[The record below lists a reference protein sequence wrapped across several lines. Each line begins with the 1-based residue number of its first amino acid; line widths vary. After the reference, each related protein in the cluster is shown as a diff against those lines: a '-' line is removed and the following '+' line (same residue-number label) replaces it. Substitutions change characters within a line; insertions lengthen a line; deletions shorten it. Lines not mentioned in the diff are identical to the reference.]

1 MLEKIIFN
9 LFAFTLFILIFIKF
23 IRKNDTTYVY
33 LLITQFVG
41 IAINFIEL
49 SFGKSFGAIVKLI
62 MYLLSVILPIFFIW
76 LEYKKK
82 IDFAEVF
89 YIIVAKVT
97 ILIGKEDIAKK
108 YLQQLA

>member
-23 IRKNDTTYVY
+23 IRTSYVY

-49 SFGKSFGAIVKLI
+49 SLGKSFGTIVKLI

-97 ILIGKEDIAKK
+97 ILIGKYPIQ
-108 YLQQLA
+108 YRVINI

>member
-23 IRKNDTTYVY
+23 IRKNDTSYVY
-33 LLITQFVG
+33 LLIMQFVG

-62 MYLLSVILPIFFIW
+62 MYLLSFFAA
-76 LEYKKK
+76 LLLVLFFK
-82 IDFAEVF
+82 IKIEA
-89 YIIVAKVT
+89 
-97 ILIGKEDIAKK
+97 
-108 YLQQLA
+108 

>member
-23 IRKNDTTYVY
+23 IRKNDTSYVY

-49 SFGKSFGAIVKLI
+49 SFGKSFGSNCKINNV
-62 MYLLSVILPIFFIW
+62 FIICNITN
-76 LEYKKK
+76 LFHMAR
-82 IDFAEVF
+82 I
-89 YIIVAKVT
+89 
-97 ILIGKEDIAKK
+97 
-108 YLQQLA
+108 

>member
-41 IAINFIEL
+41 IAINFI
-49 SFGKSFGAIVKLI
+49 INNV
-62 MYLLSVILPIFFIW
+62 FIICNITN
-76 LEYKKK
+76 LFHMAR
-82 IDFAEVF
+82 I
-89 YIIVAKVT
+89 
-97 ILIGKEDIAKK
+97 
-108 YLQQLA
+108 

>member
-23 IRKNDTTYVY
+23 IRKNDTSYVY

-62 MYLLSVILPIFFIW
+62 MYLLSFFAV
-76 LEYKKK
+76 LLLVLFFK
-82 IDFAEVF
+82 IKIEA
-89 YIIVAKVT
+89 
-97 ILIGKEDIAKK
+97 
-108 YLQQLA
+108 

>member
-23 IRKNDTTYVY
+23 IRKNDTSYVY

-49 SFGKSFGAIVKLI
+49 SLGKSFGTIVKLI
-62 MYLLSVILPIFFIW
+62 MYLYLIILLRW
-76 LEYKKK
+76 
-82 IDFAEVF
+82 
-89 YIIVAKVT
+89 
-97 ILIGKEDIAKK
+97 
-108 YLQQLA
+108 